1 MAWTIFSV
9 PSAKKGELDAVLAD
23 DQLSRQS
30 HKIRDAASAGGP
42 SGTLYVVI
50 EGGDEA
56 VARANDLLKAVGERL
71 PVAEADALHRKFQDE
86 DESAAAGMGLFF
98 TE

>member
-23 DQLSRQS
+23 DMLSRQS
-30 HKIRDAASAGGP
+30 HKVRDAASAGGP

-50 EGGDEA
+50 EGADDA
-56 VARANDLLKAVGERL
+56 VSRANELLAKVGDRL
-71 PVAEADALHRKFQDE
+71 PAAEADALHRKFQDE
-86 DESAAAGMGLFF
+86 DDSAAAGMGLFF